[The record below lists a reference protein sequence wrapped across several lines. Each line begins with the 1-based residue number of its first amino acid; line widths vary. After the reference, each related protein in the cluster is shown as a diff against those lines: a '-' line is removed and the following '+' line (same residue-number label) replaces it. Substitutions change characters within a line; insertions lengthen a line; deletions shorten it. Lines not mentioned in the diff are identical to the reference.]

1 MTRRLHHAHTANSH
15 DRGSDSFDR
24 GQTGGIADVVVG
36 LDHHLGGQQLV
47 RGKVAIGRPVTAIGF
62 RRGRGCRG
70 FVPADRHPRER
81 DHHDEYEHTAGYQY
95 RRRPARHMCA
105 ESPKLAL
112 YALVLWRFEE
122 VGTAGQR
129 DESWRQR
136 QCGQAHCENANRA
149 KDSGCCEHTDPC
161 QAQPSHSAQRC
172 DHDERRTR
180 DRRRHPAVRVCQRRR
195 RGNMLPSSFVV
206 TPDQEHRE
214 AGSRADNHRNA
225 KSEGKQGYPDEI
237 AVDKDGNDR
246 LGHG

>member
-129 DESWRQR
+129 DELASTSVRPGPLRERQSSKGFR
-136 QCGQAHCENANRA
+136 LLRTYRSVPG
-149 KDSGCCEHTDPC
+149 
-161 QAQPSHSAQRC
+161 SAIPQR
-172 DHDERRTR
+172 
-180 DRRRHPAVRVCQRRR
+180 PA
-195 RGNMLPSSFVV
+195 M
-206 TPDQEHRE
+206 
-214 AGSRADNHRNA
+214 
-225 KSEGKQGYPDEI
+225 
-237 AVDKDGNDR
+237 
-246 LGHG
+246 